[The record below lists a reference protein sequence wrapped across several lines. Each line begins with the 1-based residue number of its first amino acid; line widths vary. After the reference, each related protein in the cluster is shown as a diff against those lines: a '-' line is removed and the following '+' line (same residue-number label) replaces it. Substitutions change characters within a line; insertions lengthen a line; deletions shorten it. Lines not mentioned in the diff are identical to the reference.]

1 MCEGSLIQYNGH
13 VFAKHGLPICCSKR
27 FYSGSVTEK
36 HLWSFIQLLLGPW
49 RWRLEKKLA
58 PKVVNIGSRYLTMM
72 MFCGKN
78 HISYLISKG
87 KSKFLE
93 LTYKIYD
100 CSMLHYSCLSY
111 PTPTTK
117 RRCQHHMTDVPP
129 LTATDR
135 FCSFL
140 MQRLLQSC
148 SVGLHG
154 PVLDR
159 SPRRERRPWLLARG

>member
-1 MCEGSLIQYNGH
+1 MLLQVTLYWLRHRKASLKFH
-13 VFAKHGLPICCSKR
+13 TTFVRPLTVMTR
-27 FYSGSVTEK
+27 
-36 HLWSFIQLLLGPW
+36 
-49 RWRLEKKLA
+49 KKLA

-78 HISYLISKG
+78 PISYLISKG
-87 KSKFLE
+87 KSKFLD